1 VTVKEL
7 RDKLKDIPDDIEVV
21 VVMVDAEKA
30 SVHMAELTNYED
42 EGPRFK
48 IWFD

>member
-1 VTVKEL
+1 MTVGEL
-7 RDKLKDIPDDIEVV
+7 RDKLKDVADDVEVM
-21 VVMVDAEKA
+21 VVMVDAEKVSA
-30 SVHMAELTNYED
+30 HMAEFTNYDD